1 MNNSEKFREALKQL
15 SDAYTAQLPQKLINL
30 ELIWDKFPQDQWD
43 EACFQTL
50 YRMVHSLSGS
60 ARTFGFPA
68 LGDAARTL
76 ENHLKMLGEAKRA
89 LSSTQRD
96 QVYEQLAAL
105 NQLAIRQ
112 EHTDADSSAA
122 VSAESAVVHASH
134 QIFIVEDDSDLAVE
148 LKIQL
153 SYFGYDVSVFNA
165 LNDFKAAMQQSR
177 DVVVLMDINFPEDP
191 LGGIHA
197 MNEVQRGRATPIP
210 VIFLSA
216 HGEFD
221 IRLEAVRAGG
231 IAYMNKPVNMGVLVG
246 KLDELTSV
254 QAAEADRVLIVDDE
268 VTLAD
273 YYAAALGQAGLS
285 VRVANN
291 PLHVLNY
298 LVEFSPD
305 LILIDMYMPEC
316 NGMELAK
323 VIRQLDDFI
332 GIPIVF
338 LSSETDVDKQLAAI
352 GIGGDDFLCKPIAAQ
367 HLVSSVTSRI
377 RRSQLLRSFMVRD
390 SLTGLLNHTAIKD
403 QLAREIARAKRLN
416 KPLSFAMV
424 DIDFFKNV
432 NDSYGHPVGDRVIK
446 SLSRLLKQ
454 RLREIDAVGRYG
466 GEEFAVILVDT
477 DGQTAMKVM
486 DTIRHDFS
494 LLRHLAGETEFSVSF
509 SCGIAD
515 ISDYVDVSRMA
526 DAADR
531 ALYQAKHAGRNRIV
545 LADGESTR

>member
-1 MNNSEKFREALKQL
+1 MNNSEKFQEALRQL
-15 SDAYTAQLPQKLINL
+15 SDAYAAQLP
-30 ELIWDKFPQDQWD
+30 EKFRNMTLTLDALPQYQWD
-43 EACFQTL
+43 EEGFQTL

-60 ARTFGFPA
+60 AKTFGFPA

-76 ENHLKMLGEAKRA
+76 EYHLNRLGEAKQA

-105 NQLAIRQ
+105 NQLVIPR
-112 EHTDADSSAA
+112 EHVEADSAGTVA
-122 VSAESAVVHASH
+122 AESAVAHASH
-134 QIFIVEDDSDLAVE
+134 QVYIVEDDSSLAVE
-148 LKIQL
+148 LKTQL

-165 LNDFKAAMQQSR
+165 LNDFKAAMQRSGN
-177 DVVVLMDINFPEDP
+177 VVVLMDINFPEDP
-191 LGGIHA
+191 LGGIHV
-197 MNEVQRGRATPIP
+197 MNEIQLGRATPIP

-231 IAYMNKPVNMGVLVG
+231 IAYMNKPVNLGVLVD

-268 VTLAD
+268 VALTD
-273 YYAAALGQAGLS
+273 YYAAALEQAGFS
-285 VRVANN
+285 VRVVNN
-291 PLHVLNY
+291 PLEVLND
-298 LVEFSPD
+298 LLEFAPD
-305 LILIDMYMPEC
+305 LILIDMYMPGC

-338 LSSETDVDKQLAAI
+338 LSAETDMDKQLAAI
-352 GIGGDDFLCKPIAAQ
+352 GMGGDDFLCKPIAAQ

-403 QLAREIARAKRLN
+403 QLAREMARAKRHN

-424 DIDFFKNV
+424 DVDFFKNV

-477 DGQTAMKVM
+477 DGQTAIKVM

-494 LLRHLAGETEFSVSF
+494 LLRHLAGEVEFSVSF

-515 ISDYVDVSRMA
+515 ISDYADVSRMA

-531 ALYQAKHAGRNRIV
+531 ALYQAKHAGRNRVV
-545 LADGESTR
+545 LVDCESTR

>member
-1 MNNSEKFREALKQL
+1 MNNSEKFQEALKQL
-15 SDAYTAQLPQKLINL
+15 SDAYAAQLP
-30 ELIWDKFPQDQWD
+30 EKFRNMMLTLDALPQNQWD
-43 EACFQTL
+43 EEGFQTL

-60 ARTFGFPA
+60 SKTFGFPA

-76 ENHLKMLGEAKRA
+76 EHHLKMLGEAKRA

-112 EHTDADSSAA
+112 EHADADLAGT
-122 VSAESAVVHASH
+122 VSAESAVAHASC
-134 QIFIVEDDSDLAVE
+134 QVYIVEDESSLAVE
-148 LKIQL
+148 LKTQL
-153 SYFGYDVSVFNA
+153 SYFGYDVSVFYA
-165 LNDFKAAMQQSR
+165 LNDFKVAMQQSR

-191 LGGIHA
+191 LGGIHV
-197 MNEVQRGRATPIP
+197 MNEIQRGRATPIP

-231 IAYMNKPVNMGVLVG
+231 IAYMNKPVNLGVLVD

-254 QAAEADRVLIVDDE
+254 KAAEADRVLIVDDE
-268 VTLAD
+268 VALTD
-273 YYAAALGQAGLS
+273 YYAAALEQAGLS

-291 PLHVLNY
+291 PLHVLND
-298 LVEFSPD
+298 LLEFSPD

-323 VIRQLDDFI
+323 LIRQLDDFI

-338 LSSETDVDKQLAAI
+338 LSAETDMDKQLAAI
-352 GIGGDDFLCKPIAAQ
+352 GMGGDDFLCKPISPQ

-403 QLAREIARAKRLN
+403 QLAREMARAKRHN

-477 DGQTAMKVM
+477 DGQTAIKVM

-494 LLRHLAGETEFSVSF
+494 LLRHLAGDIEFSVSF

-515 ISDYVDVSRMA
+515 MSDYADVSKMA

-531 ALYQAKHAGRNRIV
+531 ALYQAKHAGRNRVV